1 MNEDSNVF
9 RILTNLENPF
19 EESEIDHR
27 NLPKCK
33 NVSELNK
40 IDLSSSNMSISA
52 PKNVF
57 DSFLKEKFD
66 IEGIFGFMEIYTKLH
81 IGEAF
86 FLPVPENISV
96 IFKVSNDPI
105 DLSHFLTHYQSSII
119 TTHNS
124 SYLNL
129 HNDTIYRFT
138 LIRADFDW
146 DKNANLFY
154 LGYHYETEQFH
165 FFIRSSIQF
174 DLTVLYQKKAG
185 T

>member
-1 MNEDSNVF
+1 MNEDSNIF
-9 RILTNLENPF
+9 HILTNLENPF
-19 EESEIDHR
+19 EETERDHR
-27 NLPKCK
+27 NLSKCETVDK
-33 NVSELNK
+33 LQTIDNSSLNVSV
-40 IDLSSSNMSISA
+40 SA

-66 IEGIFGFMEIYTKLH
+66 IDGISGFMEIYTKLH
-81 IGEAF
+81 IGESF
-86 FLPVPENISV
+86 SLPVPENITA
-96 IFKVSNDPI
+96 IFKVSNDPFE
-105 DLSHFLTHYQSSII
+105 LAHFLAHYQSTII
-119 TTHNS
+119 TTRYS

-129 HNDTIYRFT
+129 HNDSIYRFT

-146 DKNANLFY
+146 EKHANQFCT
-154 LGYHYETEQFH
+154 GYHYETKQFH